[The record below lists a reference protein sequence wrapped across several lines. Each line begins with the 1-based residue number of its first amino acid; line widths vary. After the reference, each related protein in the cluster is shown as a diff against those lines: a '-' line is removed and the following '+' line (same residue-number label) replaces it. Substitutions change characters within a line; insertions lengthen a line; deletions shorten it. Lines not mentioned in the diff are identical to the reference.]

1 MTLTLVESVTSQ
13 AIPLDRADE
22 CFRRV
27 GPTRIRLMDELKTSF
42 ERFVEAEQG
51 MNYMHTFTVRE
62 TQQRLADLI
71 DAAHAYSKNL
81 GWPV

>member
-27 GPTRIRLMDELKTSF
+27 GPTKKQRMDELKTAF
-42 ERFVEAEQG
+42 ERFVESEEE
-51 MNYMHTFTVRE
+51 MRFLHTYTVSD
-62 TQQRLADLI
+62 TKQRLADLI
-71 DAAHAYSKNL
+71 DAAHRYADNL
-81 GWPV
+81 GWYV

>member
-27 GPTRIRLMDELKTSF
+27 GPTKKLRMDELKTAF
-42 ERFVEAEQG
+42 ERFAEAEEE
-51 MNYMHTFTVRE
+51 MRFLHTYTVSD
-62 TQQRLADLI
+62 TKQRLSDLI
-71 DAAHAYSKNL
+71 DAAHRYAENL
-81 GWPV
+81 GWYV